1 MGNLSFLATSD
12 GASLAY
18 RLDGAAEKPLLA
30 LSNSIGTT
38 LHMWD
43 AQLPALTRHFRVLRY
58 DARGHGAS
66 SVPPGPYTLARL
78 GEDVLE
84 LLDALEV
91 RRAHFLG
98 LSLGGIVGQWLALH
112 APQRIERLVLA
123 NTSAWLG
130 PAAQWDERIAAVL
143 QAEDMSDTAAGF
155 LGNWFPPALLERA
168 EPVVERFRAMLMA
181 TNRHGLAGSF
191 AAVRDTDLRAQLA
204 RIERPTLVIAGAYDT
219 VTAASHGELIV
230 DCRGQA
236 GYAAGGASV
245 ERRVPAGVRRRGAEL
260 SRRSLIRLSS
270 LLFPRRR
277 SRHERA
283 GQFHLDVVRA
293 G

>member
-84 LLDALEV
+84 LFDALEV

-143 QAEDMSDTAAGF
+143 QAEDMSETAAGF

-168 EPVVERFRAMLMA
+168 EP
-181 TNRHGLAGSF
+181 GSF

-219 VTAASHGELIV
+219 VTAASHGELIATSIAGARLV
-230 DCRGQA
+230 TLPAVHLSNVEFPQA
-236 GYAAGGASV
+236 FEGAVLSFLGAA
-245 ERRVPAGVRRRGAEL
+245 
-260 SRRSLIRLSS
+260 
-270 LLFPRRR
+270 
-277 SRHERA
+277 
-283 GQFHLDVVRA
+283 
-293 G
+293 

>member
-143 QAEDMSDTAAGF
+143 QAEDMSETAAGF

-219 VTAASHGELIV
+219 VTAASHGELIAASIAGARLV
-230 DCRGQA
+230 TLPAVHLSNVEFPQA
-236 GYAAGGASV
+236 FEGAV
-245 ERRVPAGVRRRGAEL
+245 L
-260 SRRSLIRLSS
+260 SFLS
-270 LLFPRRR
+270 
-277 SRHERA
+277 A
-283 GQFHLDVVRA
+283 D
-293 G
+293 

>member
-38 LHMWD
+38 LHMW
-43 AQLPALTRHFRVLRY
+43 
-58 DARGHGAS
+58 
-66 SVPPGPYTLARL
+66 
-78 GEDVLE
+78 
-84 LLDALEV
+84 
-91 RRAHFLG
+91 
-98 LSLGGIVGQWLALH
+98 SLGGIVGQWLALH

-143 QAEDMSDTAAGF
+143 QAEDMSETAAGF

-219 VTAASHGELIV
+219 VTAASHGELIAASIAGARLV
-230 DCRGQA
+230 TLPAVHLSNVEFPQA
-236 GYAAGGASV
+236 FEGAVLSFL
-245 ERRVPAGVRRRGAEL
+245 GA
-260 SRRSLIRLSS
+260 
-270 LLFPRRR
+270 
-277 SRHERA
+277 
-283 GQFHLDVVRA
+283 D
-293 G
+293 

>member
-1 MGNLSFLATSD
+1 
-12 GASLAY
+12 
-18 RLDGAAEKPLLA
+18 
-30 LSNSIGTT
+30 
-38 LHMWD
+38 MWD

-143 QAEDMSDTAAGF
+143 QAEDMSETAAGF
-155 LGNWFPPALLERA
+155 RQLVSAGAAGARRARRRALPGEAHGHQPARPGRLLRGGARYRPARA
-168 EPVVERFRAMLMA
+168 TGADRAA
-181 TNRHGLAGSF
+181 DPGDRRGVRHGH
-191 AAVRDTDLRAQLA
+191 RRQPRRAD
-204 RIERPTLVIAGAYDT
+204 RR
-219 VTAASHGELIV
+219 V

-260 SRRSLIRLSS
+260 SRRRLIRLSS
-270 LLFPRRR
+270 RLFPRRR

>member
-66 SVPPGPYTLARL
+66 SVSPGPYTLARL

-84 LLDALEV
+84 LFDALEV

-143 QAEDMSDTAAGF
+143 QAEDMSETAAGF

-181 TNRHGLAGSF
+181 TNRRLLRGGARYRPARATGADRAADPGDRRGVRHGH
-191 AAVRDTDLRAQLA
+191 RRQPRRAD
-204 RIERPTLVIAGAYDT
+204 R
-219 VTAASHGELIV
+219 HV

-270 LLFPRRR
+270 RLFPRRR

>member
-112 APQRIERLVLA
+112 APQRIERL
-123 NTSAWLG
+123 
-130 PAAQWDERIAAVL
+130 
-143 QAEDMSDTAAGF
+143 
-155 LGNWFPPALLERA
+155 
-168 EPVVERFRAMLMA
+168 RAMLMA

-219 VTAASHGELIV
+219 VTAASHGELIAASIAGARLV
-230 DCRGQA
+230 TLPAVHLSNVEFPQA
-236 GYAAGGASV
+236 FEGAVLSFL
-245 ERRVPAGVRRRGAEL
+245 GA
-260 SRRSLIRLSS
+260 
-270 LLFPRRR
+270 
-277 SRHERA
+277 
-283 GQFHLDVVRA
+283 D
-293 G
+293 

>member
-143 QAEDMSDTAAGF
+143 QAEDMSETAAGF

-168 EPVVERFRAMLMA
+168 EPVVERFRDALRRVWA
-181 TNRHGLAGSF
+181 LCNELPEEALGCFDFDIYAHPGWQ
-191 AAVRDTDLRAQLA
+191 AVRREAREALRQNGWDSIRSHAEEL
-204 RIERPTLVIAGAYDT
+204 RDDCWERV
-219 VTAASHGELIV
+219 HG
-230 DCRGQA
+230 
-236 GYAAGGASV
+236 Y
-245 ERRVPAGVRRRGAEL
+245 PKK
-260 SRRSLIRLSS
+260 
-270 LLFPRRR
+270 
-277 SRHERA
+277 
-283 GQFHLDVVRA
+283 
-293 G
+293 

>member
-98 LSLGGIVGQWLALH
+98 LSLGGIVGQWLA
-112 APQRIERLVLA
+112 
-123 NTSAWLG
+123 
-130 PAAQWDERIAAVL
+130 QWDERIAAVL
-143 QAEDMSDTAAGF
+143 QAEDMSETAAGF

-219 VTAASHGELIV
+219 VTAASHGELIAASIAGARLV
-230 DCRGQA
+230 TLPAVHLSNVEFPQA
-236 GYAAGGASV
+236 FEGAVLSFL
-245 ERRVPAGVRRRGAEL
+245 GA
-260 SRRSLIRLSS
+260 
-270 LLFPRRR
+270 
-277 SRHERA
+277 
-283 GQFHLDVVRA
+283 D
-293 G
+293 

>member
-143 QAEDMSDTAAGF
+143 QAEDMSETAAGF

-168 EPVVERFRAMLMA
+168 EPVVECFRAMLMA

-204 RIERPTLVIAGAYDT
+204 RIERPTQVIAGAYDT
-219 VTAASHGELIV
+219 VTAASHGELIATSIAGARLV
-230 DCRGQA
+230 TLPAVHLSNVEFPQA
-236 GYAAGGASV
+236 FEGAVLSFLGAA
-245 ERRVPAGVRRRGAEL
+245 
-260 SRRSLIRLSS
+260 
-270 LLFPRRR
+270 
-277 SRHERA
+277 
-283 GQFHLDVVRA
+283 
-293 G
+293 

>member
-143 QAEDMSDTAAGF
+143 QAEDMSETAAGF

-181 TNRHGLAGSF
+181 TNRD
-191 AAVRDTDLRAQLA
+191 RK
-204 RIERPTLVIAGAYDT
+204 
-219 VTAASHGELIV
+219 
-230 DCRGQA
+230 
-236 GYAAGGASV
+236 SV
-245 ERRVPAGVRRRGAEL
+245 V
-260 SRRSLIRLSS
+260 
-270 LLFPRRR
+270 
-277 SRHERA
+277 
-283 GQFHLDVVRA
+283 
-293 G
+293 